1 MAAALTVKSLQN
13 LKPGPVRREVRDGLL
28 PGLYFI
34 IQPSGHRSW
43 ALRYHRPRD
52 GKPDK
57 FTIGHYP
64 AIELKKAREV
74 AREAKAKVANGID
87 PKDEKKSAKAAAA
100 IPANDLIEAVAAR
113 FISQHAKRNLK
124 GGTAQEFERLLNK
137 EFVGLWRGRRLAQ
150 IIRAD
155 IHAVLDSIV
164 ERGSPVQANRALAA
178 FRTMCRWAVER
189 GLIDTN
195 PCTGIRAPSAE
206 TARDRVLSDIELKA
220 VWRAAEALDQPY
232 REFVQLLILTGQR
245 RSEVAEMRWSEI
257 DLDVKLWTLPKE
269 RAKNHRQHEIPLSA
283 SVIGILRAI
292 PQIAGSDFVFTLYGR
307 RPICGF
313 HLIKERL
320 DGLLPPDMSAWVFH
334 DLRRTFASGLAR
346 LGINLP
352 IIEKLLN
359 HISGSFAG
367 IVGIYQRHSFAD
379 EKRAAMQ
386 AWAGH
391 IEVLV
396 TGETAANIVS
406 IRR

>member
-1 MAAALTVKSLQN
+1 MIQGNKPRQGWLLPVALPHGQVMAAALTVKSLQN

-124 GGTAQEFERLLNK
+124 AGTAQE
-137 EFVGLWRGRRLAQ
+137 
-150 IIRAD
+150 D
-155 IHAVLDSIV
+155 
-164 ERGSPVQANRALAA
+164 NRALAA

-320 DGLLPPDMSAWVFH
+320 DGLLPPDMSA
-334 DLRRTFASGLAR
+334 
-346 LGINLP
+346 
-352 IIEKLLN
+352 
-359 HISGSFAG
+359 
-367 IVGIYQRHSFAD
+367 
-379 EKRAAMQ
+379 
-386 AWAGH
+386 
-391 IEVLV
+391 
-396 TGETAANIVS
+396 
-406 IRR
+406 